1 MTDTPKTD
9 TPETP
14 NADAPQ
20 NDTLQK
26 ERDEY
31 LAGWKRA
38 QADYANLQK
47 EMEKARQEYAK
58 YASEEC
64 LIKLLPAIDQYLVAL
79 RFQPSL
85 DAIPNGDER
94 RKFETWVTGLQ
105 AVATLWEQAA
115 KECGLEQVPATG
127 PLDPAQ
133 HEAVSE
139 EAHEDIPAGHI
150 IRIAETGWK
159 LNGKLLRPAKVVMSK
174 HA

>member
-1 MTDTPKTD
+1 MNEAELTK
-9 TPETP
+9 
-14 NADAPQ
+14 
-20 NDTLQK
+20 LQQ

-47 EMEKARQEYAK
+47 EMDKARKEYAK

-64 LIKLLPAIDQYLVAL
+64 LMKLLPAIDQYLVAL

-85 DAIPNGDER
+85 DGIANTDER

-115 KECGLEQVPATG
+115 KECGLEQVASTG
-127 PLDPAQ
+127 PLDPSQ
-133 HEAVSE
+133 HEAVGE
-139 EAHEDIPAGHI
+139 EASDTVPSGEI

-159 LNGKLLRPAKVVMSK
+159 LNGKLLRPAKVIISK
-174 HA
+174 

>member
-1 MTDTPKTD
+1 MTDIDLTK
-9 TPETP
+9 
-14 NADAPQ
+14 
-20 NDTLQK
+20 LQA

-47 EMEKARQEYAK
+47 ESEKARADYAK

-64 LIKLLPAIDQYLVAL
+64 LVKLLPAIDQYLVAL

-85 DAIPNGDER
+85 DAVTDTDER
-94 RKFETWVTGLQ
+94 RKFETWVTGLR

-115 KECGLEQVPATG
+115 KECGLEQVASSG
-127 PLDPAQ
+127 PLDPSQ

-139 EAHEDIPAGHI
+139 EASETVPPGEI

-159 LNGKLLRPAKVVMSK
+159 LNGKLLRPAKVIISK
-174 HA
+174 